1 MRKYNFEA
9 KIKRLEEIVALLEE
23 EITDLDGVVS
33 LFQEGLKLSKELTTK
48 LRTMESK
55 IETIN
60 ENNMVKKNG

>member
-1 MRKYNFEA
+1 MRKYPFET

-23 EITDLDGVVS
+23 EITDLDSVVS

-60 ENNMVKKNG
+60 ENDMVKKNG

>member
-1 MRKYNFEA
+1 MRKYPFET

-23 EITDLDGVVS
+23 EITDLDSVVS

-60 ENNMVKKNG
+60 ENNVVKKNG